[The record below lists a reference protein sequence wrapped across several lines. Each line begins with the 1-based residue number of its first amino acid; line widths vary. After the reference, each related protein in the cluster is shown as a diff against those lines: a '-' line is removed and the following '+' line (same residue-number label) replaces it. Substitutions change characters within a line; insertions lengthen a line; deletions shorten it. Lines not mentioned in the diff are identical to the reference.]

1 MAAGPQFAF
10 LEALYGLG
18 AQVEA
23 EVEGRRYNP
32 HSPRDAI
39 RRGVYYVSANRERD
53 GLLADMSALDNLV
66 LPWMDDHTT
75 LLAFSRAKAAK
86 VYARARETLN
96 VEGGHMDAP
105 IVALS
110 GGNRQKLVVGRWLFG
125 QQPKVLLLSQP
136 TQGVD
141 VGARVDI
148 ARALRRLTDAG
159 VVVLI
164 ASSESDE
171 IELLCDRA
179 YVCEG
184 ETWQAIPRSAD
195 WSERLLEALIQRA
208 A

>member
-1 MAAGPQFAF
+1 
-10 LEALYGLG
+10 
-18 AQVEA
+18 
-23 EVEGRRYNP
+23 
-32 HSPRDAI
+32 
-39 RRGVYYVSANRERD
+39 
-53 GLLADMSALDNLV
+53 
-66 LPWMDDHTT
+66 
-75 LLAFSRAKAAK
+75 
-86 VYARARETLN
+86 
-96 VEGGHMDAP
+96 MDAP

-184 ETWQAIPRSAD
+184 ETWQAFPRSAD

>member
-1 MAAGPQFAF
+1 M
-10 LEALYGLG
+10 
-18 AQVEA
+18 
-23 EVEGRRYNP
+23 N
-32 HSPRDAI
+32 
-39 RRGVYYVSANRERD
+39 
-53 GLLADMSALDNLV
+53 
-66 LPWMDDHTT
+66 DHTT
-75 LLAFSRAKAAK
+75 LLAFSRSKSAS
-86 VYARARETLN
+86 VYALASEALN

-184 ETWQAIPRSAD
+184 ETWQAFPRSAD